1 MEKHELTESEMIH
14 LSNCMCWLMP
24 DNVDESFNETD
35 IEIRW
40 QENYCIM
47 YECPQT
53 GDQEW
58 LFNFN
63 MN

>member
-1 MEKHELTESEMIH
+1 MEKHELTESEMMH
-14 LSNCMCWLMP
+14 LSQCMCWMMS
-24 DNVDESFNETD
+24 DNVDDSYNEID
-35 IEIRW
+35 LEIRW
-40 QENYCIM
+40 QENFNIF